1 MLEPLYTPANCNPA
15 FQLRWSL
22 PCRINWAITRWRTRE
37 SRLDLHGTNW
47 SFPTSIYRGPF

>member
-15 FQLRWSL
+15 FQF
-22 PCRINWAITRWRTRE
+22 TRWRTRE